1 MKCSQPLFINLQ
13 YSLEVDG
20 QRTRK
25 TFARFSRSA
34 QKKSAKACVF
44 REFFLLL
51 FNAVSLFCSAL
62 FRKTK
67 VFCLKMLPPKLQINM
82 CISQYQKD
90 ARATVRKGRV
100 RLREQGAL
108 KAAVPASTR
117 PSDKTVEWEVAKPQ
131 VKIGNFSSNSNIF
144 YFYLKLIANIG
155 KTLRHNHLCLQ
166 TLI

>member
-13 YSLEVDG
+13 YSSEEDG
-20 QRTRK
+20 QHTRK

-34 QKKSAKACVF
+34 QKKGRAKACVL

-51 FNAVSLFCSAL
+51 FNAVSLFWSVL

-67 VFCLKMLPPKLQINM
+67 VFCLKMLPPKHQINM

-90 ARATVRKGRV
+90 ARAAVRKGRA

-108 KAAVPASTR
+108 KAAVPSLR

-131 VKIGNFSSNSNIF
+131 LKIGKIF
-144 YFYLKLIANIG
+144 LQFQYLLFLLEINREYSDA
-155 KTLRHNHLCLQ
+155 
-166 TLI
+166 

>member
-1 MKCSQPLFINLQ
+1 
-13 YSLEVDG
+13 
-20 QRTRK
+20 
-25 TFARFSRSA
+25 
-34 QKKSAKACVF
+34 
-44 REFFLLL
+44 
-51 FNAVSLFCSAL
+51 
-62 FRKTK
+62 
-67 VFCLKMLPPKLQINM
+67 MLPPKLQINM

-131 VKIGNFSSNSNIF
+131 VKIGNFSSNSNIC

-155 KTLRHNHLCLQ
+155 KTLRHN
-166 TLI
+166 